1 MTNLQPESVS
11 RETLMSKY
19 FPGQEDAIRAYAEFL
34 TTAGIERGLIGP
46 REGERIWERH
56 IFNCLP
62 VTQLL
67 PQGASLFDIGSG
79 AGLPGIVIALA
90 RPDLKVTLIEPL
102 ERRVEFLNEAV
113 AAIAAGGVE
122 IEVIRGRA
130 QDVKKSADFVTAR
143 AVAPMEKLK
152 KMSWHMVKTG
162 GSLLAMKGESAANE
176 MVGIKGAELHEIK
189 LEGIELGRVISVRK
203 GSLISAEISAWLIHV
218 KQAIARARQRSSA
231 SGG

>member
-1 MTNLQPESVS
+1 MSASDVS
-11 RETLMSKY
+11 RETLIERY
-19 FPGQEDAIRAYAEFL
+19 FPERLDEIAAYAHFL

-90 RPDLKVTLIEPL
+90 RPDLSVTLIEPL
-102 ERRVEFLNEAV
+102 ERRVSFLNEAV
-113 AAIAAGGVE
+113 EGLNLEINK

-143 AVAPMEKLK
+143 AVAPLEKLK

-162 GSLLAMKGESAANE
+162 GSLLAMKGESASTE
-176 MVGIKGAELHEIK
+176 MEGVKGATLHEIT
-189 LEGIELGRVISVRK
+189 LEGIELGRIVAIKK
-203 GSLISAEISAWLIHV
+203 GA
-218 KQAIARARQRSSA
+218 
-231 SGG
+231 

>member
-1 MTNLQPESVS
+1 MTNLQPESDPLQVS
-11 RETLMSKY
+11 RETLISKY
-19 FPGQEDAIRAYAEFL
+19 FPGQEDAIRAYAELL

-122 IEVIRGRA
+122 ITVIRGRA

-162 GSLLAMKGESAANE
+162 GSLLAMKGESAASE

-203 GSLISAEISAWLIHV
+203 GSVLSA
-218 KQAIARARQRSSA
+218 
-231 SGG
+231 

>member
-11 RETLMSKY
+11 RETLLAQY
-19 FPGQEDAIRAYAEFL
+19 FPGQDDAIRAYAEFL

-56 IFNCLP
+56 ILNCLP

-90 RPDLKVTLIEPL
+90 RPDLSVTLIEPL
-102 ERRVEFLNEAV
+102 ERRVAFLNEAV
-113 AAIAAGGVE
+113 EGLN

-143 AVAPMEKLK
+143 AVAPLEKLK

-162 GSLLAMKGESAANE
+162 GSLLAMKGESASSE
-176 MVGIKGAELHEIK
+176 MEGVKGATLHEIT
-189 LEGIELGRVISVRK
+189 LEGIELGRIVAIKK
-203 GSLISAEISAWLIHV
+203 GA
-218 KQAIARARQRSSA
+218 
-231 SGG
+231 

>member
-1 MTNLQPESVS
+1 MSESSVS
-11 RETLMSKY
+11 RETLIERY
-19 FPGQEDAIRAYAEFL
+19 FPERLTEIAAYAQFL
-34 TTAGIERGLIGP
+34 ATAGIERGLIGP

-62 VTQLL
+62 VTQLI

-90 RPDLKVTLIEPL
+90 RPDLTVTLIEPL
-102 ERRVEFLNEAV
+102 ERRVAFLSEAV
-113 AAIAAGGVE
+113 DGLN

-143 AVAPMEKLK
+143 AVAPLEKLK

-162 GSLLAMKGESAANE
+162 GSLLAMKGEGASAE
-176 MVGIKGAELHEIK
+176 MEGVTGATLHEITV
-189 LEGIELGRVISVRK
+189 EGIGLGRIVSIKK
-203 GSLISAEISAWLIHV
+203 GA
-218 KQAIARARQRSSA
+218 
-231 SGG
+231 

>member
-1 MTNLQPESVS
+1 MEPTVEGLVG
-11 RETLMSKY
+11 RY
-19 FPGQEDAIRAYAEFL
+19 FPQRQEEILAYTQFL
-34 TTAGIERGLIGP
+34 ITAGIERGLIGP

-90 RPDLKVTLIEPL
+90 RPDLSVTLIEPL
-102 ERRVEFLNEAV
+102 ERRVEFLKEAT
-113 AAIAAGGVE
+113 AGTS

-143 AVAPMEKLK
+143 AVAPLEKLK

-162 GSLLAMKGESAANE
+162 GALLAMKGEGAAAE
-176 MVGIKGAELHEIK
+176 MVGMKNAKLHEIT
-189 LEGIELGRVISVRK
+189 LEGIGLGRIVELRK
-203 GSLISAEISAWLIHV
+203 GTPVIND
-218 KQAIARARQRSSA
+218 
-231 SGG
+231 

>member
-11 RETLMSKY
+11 RETLAGSTLINKY
-19 FPGQEDAIRAYAEFL
+19 FPGQEGAIRAYAEFL

-162 GSLLAMKGESAANE
+162 GSLLAMKGESAATE

-203 GSLISAEISAWLIHV
+203 GSLISA
-218 KQAIARARQRSSA
+218 
-231 SGG
+231 

>member
-1 MTNLQPESVS
+1 MAEAVS
-11 RETLMSKY
+11 RETLIERY
-19 FPGQEDAIRAYAEFL
+19 FPSSKEAILAYAEFL
-34 TTAGIERGLIGP
+34 SNAGIERGLIGP

-102 ERRVEFLNEAV
+102 ERRVEFLKEAT
-113 AAIAAGGVE
+113 AGSS

-130 QDVKKSADFVTAR
+130 QDIKKSADFVTAR
-143 AVAPMEKLK
+143 AVAPLEKLK

-162 GSLLAMKGESAANE
+162 GSLLAMKGD
-176 MVGIKGAELHEIK
+176 
-189 LEGIELGRVISVRK
+189 
-203 GSLISAEISAWLIHV
+203 
-218 KQAIARARQRSSA
+218 
-231 SGG
+231 

>member
-1 MTNLQPESVS
+1 MSASDVS
-11 RETLMSKY
+11 RETLIERY
-19 FPGQEDAIRAYAEFL
+19 FPERLDEIAAYAHFL

-79 AGLPGIVIALA
+79 AGLPGIVTALA
-90 RPDLKVTLIEPL
+90 RPDLSVTLIEPL
-102 ERRVEFLNEAV
+102 ERRVAFLTEAV
-113 AAIAAGGVE
+113 EGLNLPINN

-143 AVAPMEKLK
+143 AVAPLEKLK

-162 GSLLAMKGESAANE
+162 GSLLAMKGESASAE
-176 MVGIKGAELHEIK
+176 MEGVKGATLHEIT
-189 LEGIELGRVISVRK
+189 LEGIELGRIVAIKK
-203 GSLISAEISAWLIHV
+203 GA
-218 KQAIARARQRSSA
+218 
-231 SGG
+231 

>member
-11 RETLMSKY
+11 RETLLTQY

-67 PQGASLFDIGSG
+67 PEGASLFDIGSG

-162 GSLLAMKGESAANE
+162 GSLLAMKGESAATE
-176 MVGIKGAELHEIK
+176 MVGVKGAELHEIK
-189 LEGIELGRVISVRK
+189 LEGIELGRVIAVRK
-203 GSLISAEISAWLIHV
+203 GSLISA
-218 KQAIARARQRSSA
+218 
-231 SGG
+231 

>member
-1 MTNLQPESVS
+1 MSASDVS
-11 RETLMSKY
+11 RETLIERY
-19 FPGQEDAIRAYAEFL
+19 FPERLDEIAAYAHFL

-90 RPDLKVTLIEPL
+90 RPDLSVTLIEPL
-102 ERRVEFLNEAV
+102 ERRVAFLNEAV
-113 AAIAAGGVE
+113 EGLNLTINNM
-122 IEVIRGRA
+122 EVIRGRA

-143 AVAPMEKLK
+143 AVAPLEKLK

-162 GSLLAMKGESAANE
+162 GSLLAMKGESASSE
-176 MVGIKGAELHEIK
+176 MEGVKGATLHEIT
-189 LEGIELGRVISVRK
+189 LEGIRLGRIVAIKK
-203 GSLISAEISAWLIHV
+203 GA
-218 KQAIARARQRSSA
+218 
-231 SGG
+231 

>member
-1 MTNLQPESVS
+1 MEQSVEGLVG
-11 RETLMSKY
+11 RY
-19 FPGQEDAIRAYAEFL
+19 FPERQEEIRAFAQFL

-67 PQGASLFDIGSG
+67 PQNASLFDIGSG

-102 ERRVEFLNEAV
+102 ERRVEFLKEATE
-113 AAIAAGGVE
+113 GLD

-130 QDVKKSADFVTAR
+130 QDVKKSTEYVTAR
-143 AVAPMEKLK
+143 AVAPLEKLK
-152 KMSWHMVKTG
+152 KISWHMLKTG
-162 GSLLAMKGESAANE
+162 GALLAMKGESAAAE
-176 MVGIKGAELHEIK
+176 MVGVKNALLHEIE
-189 LEGIELGRVISVRK
+189 LEGIGLGRIVELRK
-203 GSLISAEISAWLIHV
+203 PS
-218 KQAIARARQRSSA
+218 
-231 SGG
+231 

>member
-11 RETLMSKY
+11 RETSIQKY
-19 FPGQEDAIRAYAEFL
+19 FPGQEDAIRGYAELL

-130 QDVKKSADFVTAR
+130 QDVKKSAEFVTAR

-152 KMSWHMVKTG
+152 KMCWHMVKTG

-176 MVGIKGAELHEIK
+176 MVGVKGAELHEIK

-203 GSLISAEISAWLIHV
+203 GSLISA
-218 KQAIARARQRSSA
+218 
-231 SGG
+231 

>member
-11 RETLMSKY
+11 RETLITQY

-113 AAIAAGGVE
+113 TAIAAGGVE

-130 QDVKKSADFVTAR
+130 QDVKKSAEFVTAR

-162 GSLLAMKGESAANE
+162 GSLLAMKGESAASE

-203 GSLISAEISAWLIHV
+203 GSLISA
-218 KQAIARARQRSSA
+218 
-231 SGG
+231 

>member
-1 MTNLQPESVS
+1 MTASDVS
-11 RETLMSKY
+11 RETLIERY
-19 FPGQEDAIRAYAEFL
+19 FPERLDEIAASAHFL
-34 TTAGIERGLIGP
+34 QTAGIERGLIGP

-90 RPDLKVTLIEPL
+90 RPDLTVTLIEPL
-102 ERRVEFLNEAV
+102 ERRVSFLNEAV
-113 AAIAAGGVE
+113 VGLN

-143 AVAPMEKLK
+143 AVAPLEKLK

-162 GSLLAMKGESAANE
+162 GSLLAMKGESASAE
-176 MVGIKGAELHEIK
+176 MEGVKGATLHEIT
-189 LEGIELGRVISVRK
+189 LDGIGLGRIVAIKK
-203 GSLISAEISAWLIHV
+203 GA
-218 KQAIARARQRSSA
+218 
-231 SGG
+231 